1 MKLIY
6 KISALALLLSA
17 TFSSCSSDYLE
28 LEDKQNLTENS
39 FWSTRDHAIQGIT
52 ATYAALQG
60 YDGSKWTFFEEMYT
74 SLAYKGDDM
83 DNNKSESYSKTIAN
97 FTSGTDVSGPYNL
110 WATCYA
116 GIGRANQVI
125 EKVPGIANLSAKER
139 NEIIGEAK
147 FLRAYNYFMLVN
159 AFENV
164 PLVLKIEK
172 DLTKL
177 QVSQAKPE
185 DVWAQIEKDLQEAEV
200 VLPTVYNDE
209 NLGRATKGAAK
220 AFLGKVFLF
229 REKWTLAESKF
240 KEIYGQYALNAN
252 YEDNFNGKAENGR
265 ESIFEIQFSADRTI
279 SDERHPFNFEVKPY
293 AVDGWE
299 LFYPSNW
306 LVTELKKDKKIDGSY
321 SDRVYG
327 TIFFD
332 DPKSEIWDLNTPAN
346 LVSYASVAS
355 SLGNPHYFKK
365 YAYPTDRAG
374 AYVGI
379 NINVIRYADV
389 LLMLAEALNENGKTN
404 EAIDRVNEVR
414 ARSRAVALVAGSKS
428 KDELREWI
436 RHHERPIELSMEWA
450 NRWFDLVRWGRG
462 ATAKQSIKTTLTNH
476 TKPFASNFV
485 DTKHIRFA
493 IPSKETS
500 INPLLKQNDGY

>member
-1 MKLIY
+1 M
-6 KISALALLLSA
+6 ALLLSA

-97 FTSGTDVSGPYNL
+97 FTNGTDVSGPYNL

-177 QVSQAKPE
+177 QVPQAKPE
-185 DVWAQIEKDLQEAEV
+185 DIWAQIEKDLQEAEV

-229 REKWTLAESKF
+229 REKWTQAESKF
-240 KEIYGQYALNAN
+240 KEIYLI
-252 YEDNFNGKAENGR
+252 
-265 ESIFEIQFSADRTI
+265 SIF
-279 SDERHPFNFEVKPY
+279 
-293 AVDGWE
+293 
-299 LFYPSNW
+299 
-306 LVTELKKDKKIDGSY
+306 
-321 SDRVYG
+321 
-327 TIFFD
+327 
-332 DPKSEIWDLNTPAN
+332 
-346 LVSYASVAS
+346 
-355 SLGNPHYFKK
+355 
-365 YAYPTDRAG
+365 
-374 AYVGI
+374 
-379 NINVIRYADV
+379 
-389 LLMLAEALNENGKTN
+389 
-404 EAIDRVNEVR
+404 
-414 ARSRAVALVAGSKS
+414 
-428 KDELREWI
+428 
-436 RHHERPIELSMEWA
+436 
-450 NRWFDLVRWGRG
+450 
-462 ATAKQSIKTTLTNH
+462 
-476 TKPFASNFV
+476 
-485 DTKHIRFA
+485 
-493 IPSKETS
+493 
-500 INPLLKQNDGY
+500 

>member
-1 MKLIY
+1 M
-6 KISALALLLSA
+6 
-17 TFSSCSSDYLE
+17 
-28 LEDKQNLTENS
+28 
-39 FWSTRDHAIQGIT
+39 
-52 ATYAALQG
+52 
-60 YDGSKWTFFEEMYT
+60 
-74 SLAYKGDDM
+74 
-83 DNNKSESYSKTIAN
+83 
-97 FTSGTDVSGPYNL
+97 
-110 WATCYA
+110 
-116 GIGRANQVI
+116 
-125 EKVPGIANLSAKER
+125 
-139 NEIIGEAK
+139 
-147 FLRAYNYFMLVN
+147 
-159 AFENV
+159 
-164 PLVLKIEK
+164 
-172 DLTKL
+172 
-177 QVSQAKPE
+177 
-185 DVWAQIEKDLQEAEV
+185 
-200 VLPTVYNDE
+200 
-209 NLGRATKGAAK
+209 
-220 AFLGKVFLF
+220 
-229 REKWTLAESKF
+229 
-240 KEIYGQYALNAN
+240 
-252 YEDNFNGKAENGR
+252 
-265 ESIFEIQFSADRTI
+265 
-279 SDERHPFNFEVKPY
+279 KPY

-306 LVTELKKDKKIDGSY
+306 LVTELKKDKKTDGSY

-365 YAYPTDRAG
+365 YAYPTDRSG
-374 AYVGI
+374 SYIGI

-414 ARSRAVALVAGSKS
+414 ARSGAVSIVSGSKS

-493 IPSKETS
+493 IPSQETS
-500 INPLLKQNDGY
+500 INPLLVQNSGY

>member
-1 MKLIY
+1 MKIIY
-6 KISALALLLSA
+6 KLLALALIISA
-17 TFSSCSSDYLE
+17 SFSSCSTDYLE

-60 YDGSKWTFFEEMYT
+60 YDGSKWTFFEELYT
-74 SLAYKGDDM
+74 SVAYRGDDL

-97 FTSGTDVSGPYNL
+97 FTDGTDVSGPYNL

-116 GIGRANQVI
+116 GIARSNQVI
-125 EKVPGIANLSAKER
+125 EKVPGITSMSNQER
-139 NEIIGEAK
+139 NEIVGEAK
-147 FLRAYNYFMLVN
+147 FLRAYHYFMLVN
-159 AFENV
+159 SFENV
-164 PLVLKIEK
+164 PLVLKTEK

-177 QVSQAKPE
+177 NVPQAKPQE
-185 DVWAQIEKDLQEAEV
+185 IWTQIEKDLQEAEV
-200 VLPTVYNDE
+200 VLPTAYNAD

-229 REKWTLAESKF
+229 REKWTQAESKF
-240 KEIYGQYALNAN
+240 KEIYGQYSLNAN
-252 YEDNFNGKAENGR
+252 YEDNFNGKAENGT
-265 ESIFEIQFSADRTI
+265 ESIFEIQFSGDRTI
-279 SDERHPFNFEVKPY
+279 SDERHPFNFEVKPS
-293 AVDGWE
+293 AVGGWE
-299 LFYPSNW
+299 LFYPSDW
-306 LVTELKKDKKIDGSY
+306 LVAELKKDKKSDGSY

-332 DPKSEIWDLNTPAN
+332 DAKSEIWDLESPAS
-346 LVSYASVAS
+346 LVSYSSVAS
-355 SLGNPHYFKK
+355 DLAKPNYFKK

-389 LLMLAEALNENGKTN
+389 LLMLAEALNENGKTG
-404 EAIDRVNEVR
+404 EAIERVNEVR
-414 ARSRAVALVAGSKS
+414 VRSGAVALATGSKS

-436 RHHERPIELSMEWA
+436 RNHERPIELSMEWA

-462 ATAKQSIKTTLTNH
+462 STAKQSIKTTLTNH
-476 TKPFASNFV
+476 AKPFASNFV
-485 DTKHIRFA
+485 EDKHIRFA

-500 INPLLKQNDGY
+500 INPLLKQNNGY